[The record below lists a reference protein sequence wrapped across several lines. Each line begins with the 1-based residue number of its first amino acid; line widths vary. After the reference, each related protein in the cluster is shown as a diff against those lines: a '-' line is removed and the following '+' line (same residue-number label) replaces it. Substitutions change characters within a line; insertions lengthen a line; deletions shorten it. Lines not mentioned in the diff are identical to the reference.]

1 VTPTELE
8 AYDAMMKDR
17 DKWKSLYFTMRE
29 LSGNATEIA
38 ERGEREN
45 ARLRESMQEAWK
57 IINAMAGQE
66 YWQRAEEWLEKHAWA
81 KPKDMSNTSARDYRH
96 QPEAS
101 VENKSNL

>member
-1 VTPTELE
+1 VTPAELE

-29 LSGNATEIA
+29 LSGNATEVA

-57 IINAMAGQE
+57 IVNAMAGQE
-66 YWQRAEEWLEKHAWA
+66 YWQRAEEWLAENIEHA
-81 KPKDMSNTSARDYRH
+81 PREIISANAEVRDGGG
-96 QPEAS
+96 EA
-101 VENKSNL
+101 